1 MYIARDGCAA
11 EVTTT
16 TGDYLTAPLGEGFD
30 LVFMSAVIHSNAADD
45 NRLLIRKA
53 AQALNPGGQLV
64 VQDFLMSEA
73 RDGPLM
79 AALFALNMLVGTPE
93 GLSLIHISEPT

>member
-1 MYIARDGCAA
+1 MEFVRARRGVSAGVFALPNVVPLARMYIARDGCAA

-45 NRLLIRKA
+45 NRLLVRKA
-53 AQALNPGGQLV
+53 VQALNPGGQLV
-64 VQDFLMSEA
+64 VQE
-73 RDGPLM
+73 G
-79 AALFALNMLVGTPE
+79 GT
-93 GLSLIHISEPT
+93 GAQSDRK